1 MNKRCGLLIG
11 LAMVLTAATA
21 AAETVAGLPVH
32 VQKLG
37 EGVVRVW
44 VGDHISST
52 ATVGFATQKGVL
64 VVDTTGNP
72 LVDREL
78 RRVIARELGRDD
90 FTTLVNTHEH
100 GDHTGGNAVYADC
113 EIVGHELVGEG
124 MAAGLADRPRVL
136 EWFATGIPET
146 EARLAALPAGDPSQA
161 SLREDLAL
169 DRLNRDALLSD
180 APLAPPTRTFA
191 DRLTLDMG
199 DTTFDLYYTGGMH
212 TASDIAVFVPRH
224 GILMTGDTM
233 SDRWLTDTPGC
244 LASFIARPGVRHDFP
259 RLLKNWEYLA
269 QQKDRIRLLVTG
281 HWNGELSYDGFAARV
296 GYVRALWDGVPAEI
310 ARGATIES
318 LFATFALDARFPELA
333 QSPGFNRNNHAMTLM
348 ELWSVTTGQTSA
360 ADRLYALIDEGAGED
375 AVREVVAS
383 RGAVPARY
391 YFVEGQLNA
400 SGYRFLQA
408 GRAPLAVAMFRAYAD
423 LYPESWN
430 AYDSLGEALLATGDS
445 AGSIAM
451 YERSL
456 ELNPE
461 NANGREA
468 LARIRSGGAAPAQ

>member
-1 MNKRCGLLIG
+1 MKKLCGLLVG
-11 LAMVLTAATA
+11 LAMVLTAAGA

-37 EGVVRVW
+37 EGIVRVW

-52 ATVGFATQKGVL
+52 ATTAFATQKGIL
-64 VVDTTGNP
+64 VVDTTGIP
-72 LVDREL
+72 VVDRAL
-78 RRVIARELGRDD
+78 RGVIARELGRDD

-113 EIVGHELVGEG
+113 EIVGHELV
-124 MAAGLADRPRVL
+124 AAGMNEALADRDRVL
-136 EWFATGIPET
+136 QWYATGIPEA
-146 EARLAALPAGDPSQA
+146 EARLAALPADDPSLP

-169 DRLNRDALLSD
+169 DRLNRDVLLSGEH
-180 APLAPPTRTFA
+180 APPPTRTFA

-199 DTTFDLYYTGGMH
+199 DTTFELYYTGGMH

-259 RLLKNWEYLA
+259 KLLKNWEYLA

-296 GYVRALWDGVPAEI
+296 GYVRALWDGVQAEV
-310 ARGATIES
+310 ARGATLES

-348 ELWSVTTGQTSA
+348 ELWTVTTGQTSA
-360 ADRLYALIDEGAGED
+360 ADRLFALIDEGAGEA

-383 RGAVPARY
+383 RGAEPARY
-391 YFVEGQLNA
+391 FFMEGQLNA
-400 SGYRFLQA
+400 YGYRFLQA
-408 GRAPLAVAMFRAYAD
+408 GRAPQAVAMFRAYAD
-423 LYPESWN
+423 LFPESWN
-430 AYDSLGEALLATGDS
+430 AYDSLGEGLLAVGDTDG
-445 AGSIAM
+445 AVAM
-451 YERSL
+451 YEKSL
-456 ELNPE
+456 ALNPE
-461 NANGREA
+461 NTNGRDV
-468 LARIRSGGAAPAQ
+468 LARIRGGGATAAQ

>member
-11 LAMVLTAATA
+11 LAMVLTAAGA

-52 ATVGFATQKGVL
+52 ATVAFATQKGIL

-72 LVDREL
+72 VVDREL
-78 RRVIARELGRDD
+78 RRIIARELKRDD

-113 EIVGHELVGEG
+113 EIVGHELVAEG
-124 MAAGLADRPRVL
+124 MAAGRAFRPQAL
-136 EWFATGIPET
+136 EWSAIGIPET
-146 EARLAALPAGDPSQA
+146 EARIAALPAGDPSLA

-169 DRLNRDALLSD
+169 DILNRDYLLSD

-199 DTTFDLYYTGGMH
+199 DTTFELYYTGGMH

-233 SDRWLTDTPGC
+233 CDRWLTETPGC

-269 QQKDRIRLLVTG
+269 QQKDRIRLLLTG

-318 LFATFALDARFPELA
+318 LFATFPLETRFPELA

-375 AVREVVAS
+375 AVREVIAS
-383 RGAVPARY
+383 RGVEPARY
-391 YFVEGQLNA
+391 FYMEGQLNA
-400 SGYRFLQA
+400 SGYRFLQS
-408 GRAPLAVAMFRAYAD
+408 GRAPQAVAMFRAYAD
-423 LYPESWN
+423 LFPESWN
-430 AYDSLGEALLATGDS
+430 AYDSLGEALLAVGDTDV
-445 AGSIAM
+445 AVAM
-451 YERSL
+451 YEKSL
-456 ELNPE
+456 ALNPE
-461 NANGREA
+461 NTNGRDA
-468 LARIRSGGAAPAQ
+468 LARIRGGGAATVQ

>member
-52 ATVGFATQKGVL
+52 ATVAFATQKGIL

-78 RRVIARELGRDD
+78 RRVIARELGRGD

-113 EIVGHELVGEG
+113 EIVGHELVAEG
-124 MAAGLADRPRVL
+124 MADGLAFRPQAL
-136 EWFATGIPET
+136 EWFAIGIPET
-146 EARLAALPAGDPSQA
+146 EARIAALPEGDPSLA

-169 DRLNRDALLSD
+169 DILNRDALLAD
-180 APLAPPTRTFA
+180 APLVPPTRTFA

-199 DTTFDLYYTGGMH
+199 DTTFELYYTGGMH

-244 LASFIARPGVRHDFP
+244 LAS
-259 RLLKNWEYLA
+259 
-269 QQKDRIRLLVTG
+269 
-281 HWNGELSYDGFAARV
+281 
-296 GYVRALWDGVPAEI
+296 
-310 ARGATIES
+310 
-318 LFATFALDARFPELA
+318 
-333 QSPGFNRNNHAMTLM
+333 
-348 ELWSVTTGQTSA
+348 
-360 ADRLYALIDEGAGED
+360 
-375 AVREVVAS
+375 
-383 RGAVPARY
+383 
-391 YFVEGQLNA
+391 
-400 SGYRFLQA
+400 
-408 GRAPLAVAMFRAYAD
+408 
-423 LYPESWN
+423 
-430 AYDSLGEALLATGDS
+430 
-445 AGSIAM
+445 
-451 YERSL
+451 
-456 ELNPE
+456 
-461 NANGREA
+461 
-468 LARIRSGGAAPAQ
+468 

>member
-11 LAMVLTAATA
+11 LAMVLTAAGA

-52 ATVGFATQKGVL
+52 ATTAFATQKGIL
-64 VVDTTGNP
+64 VVDTTGIP
-72 LVDREL
+72 VVDRAL
-78 RRVIARELGRDD
+78 RGVIARELGRDD

-113 EIVGHELVGEG
+113 EIVGHELV
-124 MAAGLADRPRVL
+124 AAGMNEALADRDRVL
-136 EWFATGIPET
+136 QWYATGIPEA
-146 EARLAALPAGDPSQA
+146 EARLAALPADDPSLP

-169 DRLNRDALLSD
+169 DRLNRDVLLSGEH
-180 APLAPPTRTFA
+180 APPPTRTFA

-199 DTTFDLYYTGGMH
+199 DTTFELYYTGGMH
-212 TASDIAVFVPRH
+212 TASDIAVFVPRR

-259 RLLKNWEYLA
+259 KLLKNWEYLA

-296 GYVRALWDGVPAEI
+296 GYVRALWDGVQAEV
-310 ARGATIES
+310 ARGATLES
-318 LFATFALDARFPELA
+318 LFATFPLDARFPELA

-348 ELWSVTTGQTSA
+348 ELWTVTTGQTSA
-360 ADRLYALIDEGAGED
+360 ADRLFALIDEGAGEA

-383 RGAVPARY
+383 RGAEPARY
-391 YFVEGQLNA
+391 FFMEAQLNA
-400 SGYRFLQA
+400 YGYRFLQA
-408 GRAPLAVAMFRAYAD
+408 GRAPQAVAMFRAYAD
-423 LYPESWN
+423 LFPESWN
-430 AYDSLGEALLATGDS
+430 AYDSLGEGLLAVGDTDG
-445 AGSIAM
+445 AVAM
-451 YERSL
+451 YEKSL
-456 ELNPE
+456 ALNPE
-461 NANGREA
+461 NTNGRDV
-468 LARIRSGGAAPAQ
+468 LARIRGGGATAAQ